1 MCIKRRYAAEITIQ
15 KIKME
20 LEGLII
26 MNLGRTSGT
35 SKAGNAWKKMNM
47 CLRHQVLTRVRLS
60 LRYSETAPTIY
71 SLKTVKNMY

>member
-1 MCIKRRYAAEITIQ
+1 
-15 KIKME
+15 ME

-71 SLKTVKNMY
+71 SLKTVKICIERGGGEPGVQRTLVY